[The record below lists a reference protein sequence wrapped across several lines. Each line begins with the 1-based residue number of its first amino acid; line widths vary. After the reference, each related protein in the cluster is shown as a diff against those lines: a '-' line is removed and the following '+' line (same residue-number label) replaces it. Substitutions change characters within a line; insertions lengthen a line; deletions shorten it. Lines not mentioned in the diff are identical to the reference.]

1 MWEILCDL
9 QWLEIK
15 GTISLDYRKEGTII
29 ELKADQMRHGQT
41 PPPMKSVDGEA
52 YLPGRCLR
60 ARERRWRKPL
70 SELLTEELYGTEDR
84 GPECGVAKKL
94 AGQD

>member
-1 MWEILCDL
+1 ML
-9 QWLEIK
+9 
-15 GTISLDYRKEGTII
+15 LDYRKEGTII
-29 ELKADQMRHGQT
+29 ELKAEQARHGWT
-41 PPPMKSVDGEA
+41 PLPMKCSDREA

-60 ARERRWRKPL
+60 ARERRWRKSL